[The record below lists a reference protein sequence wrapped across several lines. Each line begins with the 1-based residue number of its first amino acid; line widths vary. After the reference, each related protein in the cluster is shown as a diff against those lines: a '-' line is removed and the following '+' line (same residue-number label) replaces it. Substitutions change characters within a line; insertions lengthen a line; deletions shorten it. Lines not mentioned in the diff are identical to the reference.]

1 MWQENL
7 ELTGKQK
14 LVYEASKKIH
24 LGEQMIREGKIELN
38 NLIPDAKTVANKMLR
53 SPGLFRKNNQSDEQ
67 LIERVLGLIDKEPK
81 VRVTTNYVQMKL
93 NISKNHAGR
102 LKDKMKKARMITE
115 KGSPGGGTSVWM
127 RRTETK
133 SLPENFIRAKENAD
147 KVLAF
152 LKANAWVTT
161 HKLVDGLK
169 LTWYPAK
176 RTLEY
181 LVSKGLAKIV
191 TKAGN
196 PNHKDSSS
204 FNRVFDYWEAV

>member
-1 MWQENL
+1 MEQENIG
-7 ELTGKQK
+7 LTGRQK
-14 LVYEASKKIH
+14 LVYEAFQKIH

-38 NLIPDAKTVANKMLR
+38 NLIPDTKTVANKTLR
-53 SPGLFRKNNQSDEQ
+53 TPGLFRKNNQTDEQ
-67 LIERVLGLIDKEPK
+67 LIERVLGLIDKEH
-81 VRVTTNYVQMKL
+81 RVTTNYVHTKL
-93 NISKNHAGR
+93 RISEKHARR
-102 LKDKMKKARMITE
+102 LKDKMKKARLITE
-115 KGSPGGGTSVWM
+115 KGSPGGGTSTWM

-133 SLPENFIRAKENAD
+133 SLPENFIGAKENAD

-161 HKLVDGLK
+161 HKLVDGMK

-191 TKAGN
+191 KKAGN
-196 PNHKDSSS
+196 PSHKDGTS